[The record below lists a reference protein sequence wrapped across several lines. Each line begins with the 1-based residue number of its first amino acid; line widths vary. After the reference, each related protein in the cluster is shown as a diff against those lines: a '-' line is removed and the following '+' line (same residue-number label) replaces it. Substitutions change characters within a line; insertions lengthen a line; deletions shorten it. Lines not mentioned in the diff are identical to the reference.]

1 MAVLCRSYGVPN
13 SNMYRA
19 IVLSQAT
26 KSSFDSSLV
35 AKKQRLEAVLFLSRQ
50 PLSTRRI
57 SQLAHLEDGTEAR
70 VMIKSLNERY
80 DSVGRSFHIK
90 RVAGGYQL
98 LTRPQFF
105 KWINKIRKSSPMIRL
120 SQSAQ
125 ETLTV
130 VAYRQPIIKAEIE
143 TVRGVSCGEMLRQL
157 LEKGLIKIAGRREDL
172 GRPFLYA
179 TTKSFLTE
187 FGFGTIEQLP
197 QYSAL
202 AGQGLP
208 DWDVQNDPSERSED
222 QENNPLC
229 DSENDPQDQES
240 GASGHR

>member
-1 MAVLCRSYGVPN
+1 M
-13 SNMYRA
+13 
-19 IVLSQAT
+19 SQAT
-26 KSSFDSSLV
+26 ESSFDSSLA
-35 AKKQRLEAVLFLSRQ
+35 AKKRRLEAVLFLSRQ

-57 SQLAHLEDGTEAR
+57 SQSAHLEDGTEAR
-70 VMIKSLNERY
+70 VMIESLNEHY

-105 KWINKIRKSSPMIRL
+105 KWINKIKNAPPMIRL
-120 SQSAQ
+120 SRSAQ

-157 LEKGLIKIAGRREDL
+157 LEKGLIKIAGRSEDL

-179 TTKSFLTE
+179 TTKLFLTE

-202 AGQGLP
+202 VGQGLP
-208 DWDVQNDPSERSED
+208 DWDVQNDSVEWSED
-222 QENNPLC
+222 QENNPPS
-229 DSENDPQDQES
+229 DSGKEPRDEQGDALDH
-240 GASGHR
+240 G